1 MKLKYWHPTPVF
13 WRKVGDA
20 ILGLGTTFTGYE
32 ILMQNQQWALVS
44 LVITW
49 LGKTITN
56 FATEDQPQKE

>member
-1 MKLKYWHPTPVF
+1 MKSYYKPTPVF
-13 WRKVGDA
+13 WRKIGDA

-32 ILMQNQQWALVS
+32 ILMQNESWALVS

-56 FATEDQPQKE
+56 FASSPEN